1 MSVKLAIAN
10 DFLKAMVKLPQRVQS
25 KVIEFVGKF
34 QKDEKSTGLN
44 YENINGISDKNLKSV
59 RIDLDYRGIILKP
72 DRGDV
77 YLLLWVD
84 HHDEAYAWARNRICK
99 INPDTGSLQILL
111 TEEHE
116 QFPQP
121 VQNSTENQSKL
132 LDIYKDKDLL
142 KIGIPQE
149 YLPAVRSLI
158 SEEDLDKI
166 APALPEET
174 IDVLYQLVAGYS
186 LQEIMIEREN
196 AASVDPYDF
205 AAALQN
211 IDSMRRFVVIDNDTE
226 LHAILHA
233 PLEQWR
239 VFLHPSQRRIVQRDF
254 KGPVR
259 VLGGAGTGKTVV
271 AIHRAKWL
279 LENKYT
285 KNDDKILFTTFTKNL
300 ADDIEQNFLKLAP
313 QCKDRAEIINI
324 DKWVTD
330 FLKSHKTNEKIHYFR
345 GTDDPYWEK
354 ALVEVDSSNN
364 LPLSFYREEWES
376 IVQPQAITV
385 IGEYASAS
393 RIGRGTKINRKQRLQ
408 IWPVFETYRRI
419 LRENNL
425 MEIEDMMRLA
435 AQLIDQ
441 RGGISYQSVIV
452 DEAQD
457 MGITALSLIR
467 KIAGPERANDIFIVG
482 DPFQSIYNKSV
493 TLSKCGINVKG
504 RGKKLYIN
512 YRTTEEIRKKA
523 ISVLHGIDVNDL
535 DEQNDS
541 IKGYTSLLH
550 GFTPQIID
558 CTLFDGEI
566 DFISKYLQ
574 NIQTD
579 TERNISSKDICIIC
593 RTKQYLQ
600 NIAEKLQEKGI
611 ITLTI
616 STSSLD
622 SDKEGVRLSTM
633 HRAKGLEFDTVIIA
647 GLNAENDIPFQNEED
662 KVIEKQNDRRERSLL
677 YVSMTRAKREVAIL
691 YHGGKSRL
699 IG

>member
-44 YENINGISDKNLKSV
+44 YENIIGASDKNLKSV

-72 DRGDV
+72 ERGDV

-84 HHDEAYAWARNRICK
+84 HHDEAYGWARNRICK

-111 TEEHE
+111 TEEHD
-116 QFPQP
+116 QFPKP
-121 VQNSTENQSKL
+121 VQNNTENRSKL

-149 YLPAVRSLI
+149 YLPAVRSI
-158 SEEDLDKI
+158 ITEEDLDKI
-166 APALPEET
+166 APSLPEET
-174 IDVLYQLVAGYS
+174 IDVLYQLAAGYS
-186 LQEIMIEREN
+186 LQEIMLEREN
-196 AASVDPYDF
+196 AANIDPYDF
-205 AAALQN
+205 EAALKN

-254 KGPVR
+254 NGPVR

-279 LENKYT
+279 LEYKFT
-285 KNDDKILFTTFTKNL
+285 KNDDKILFTTFTRNL
-300 ADDIEQNFLKLAP
+300 AEDIEQNFLKFAP
-313 QCKDRAEIINI
+313 QCKDRIEIVHI

-330 FLKSHKTNEKIHYFR
+330 FLKSHKIKEKIHYSIPNE
-345 GTDDPYWEK
+345 DSYWQK
-354 ALVEVDSSNN
+354 ALEEVDSSLN

-376 IVQPQAITV
+376 IIQPQGITD

-408 IWPVFETYRRI
+408 IWPVFEAYRRI
-419 LRENNL
+419 LQENNS

-435 AQLIDQ
+435 CQLIDQ
-441 RGGISYQSVIV
+441 RGGLSYQAVIV

-457 MGITALSLIR
+457 MGIPALSLIR
-467 KIAGPERANDIFIVG
+467 KIAGPQRANDIFIVG

-493 TLSKCGINVKG
+493 ILSKCGINIKG

-523 ISVLHGIDVNDL
+523 ISVLQGVDVNDL
-535 DEQNDS
+535 DEQSDS
-541 IKGYTSLLH
+541 LKGYTSLLH
-550 GFTPQIID
+550 GFAPQIID
-558 CTLFDGEI
+558 CLSFDGEI

-574 NIQTD
+574 KIQTD
-579 TERNISSKDICIIC
+579 AERNISFKDICIIS
-593 RTKQYLQ
+593 RTKQYLK
-600 NIAEKLQEKGI
+600 NIADKLQEKGI
-611 ITLTI
+611 TTLTI
-616 STSSLD
+616 SKISLD
-622 SDKEGVRLSTM
+622 TDKEGVRLSTM

-647 GLNAENDIPFQNEED
+647 GLNTENDIPFQNEED

-677 YVSMTRAKREVAIL
+677 YVSMTRAKREVVIL
-691 YHGGKSRL
+691 YYGKRSRL